1 MRLNVFLCSLAL
13 PLTAHAYTGDATPVI
28 TDAAEAVVPSVNV
41 NAGKLQQRRN
51 DTVASIVVGYEELN
65 QQGDRSLSDA
75 LKRLPGITIG
85 GPQGGQGGQIQM
97 RGLGQGYTLIM
108 LNGVAVPA
116 GFSLD
121 TLDPEL
127 VERVEI
133 MRATTAEFSAQAI
146 AGSVNIIL
154 KKVSRKPERTFK
166 LGASDSNRMRAGS
179 ATLQLSDKAG
189 RLSYALAGTLSHTG
203 RQSLLDE
210 WDREYVVDGRPTVIR
225 HLPLTERVTTD
236 AIELAPR
243 LQWALAGEDSLSWQN
258 LFSFRRLASARHVV
272 ETAYLGGNTEYPDND
287 AYFNQDSST
296 VRSDLHWLRKLEHGA
311 SLDLKL
317 GLNDNHRSSDY
328 TFQGAGAGT
337 STSTSTTRLV
347 ESGAD
352 DVGLT
357 ASATYRRSLW
367 EHHTLAAG
375 WEAERRRRSD
385 FRRERQLVPGS
396 PPVLY
401 DENYA
406 ATVRRLALFA
416 QDEWEVSNRWSLY
429 LGLRWETLR
438 TASATGDG
446 VPVDVGSQVWSPVL
460 QSLWKLRSQD
470 QVRLALT
477 RTYKAPQIFQL
488 IPRPYTIDNGNSPTN
503 PDTQGNPAL
512 RPELAWGLDA
522 AYEYYLGEGAMLG
535 ASATMRR
542 ISDVM
547 MDRLYQDNGRW
558 ISSPYNKGTALVR
571 GIELEARLPLT
582 ALFASA
588 PKLDLRAN
596 LARNWSRVDAVP
608 GPDNRLDSQL
618 PWSANLGADYALT
631 GMPLTVGGNLHHQA
645 GGLSRDTRELLSY
658 RGARRELDLYGLW
671 KFSDK
676 LRLRVSGANLLAQK
690 FPTRSLYADNTGSIL
705 RSIDTGTYRT
715 VRVMLE
721 GSL

>member
-13 PLTAHAYTGDATPVI
+13 PLTAHAYTDDAIPDT
-28 TDAAEAVVPSVNV
+28 TVPSVTV

-75 LKRLPGITIG
+75 LKRLPGISIG
-85 GPQGGQGGQIQM
+85 GAQGSGQGGQIQL

-108 LNGVAVPA
+108 LNGVPVPA

-121 TLDPEL
+121 SLDPEL

-146 AGSVNIIL
+146 AGSINIIL

-166 LGASDSNRMRAGS
+166 LGASHSNGMPAGS
-179 ATLQLSDKAG
+179 ATMQLSDKAG
-189 RLSYALAGTLSHTG
+189 SLSYVLAGTLSHTG

-210 WDREYVVDGRPTVIR
+210 WDREYRVDGTPTVIR
-225 HLPLTERVTTD
+225 HLPLTERVTSD
-236 AIELAPR
+236 ALELAPR
-243 LQWALAGEDSLSWQN
+243 LQWALEGEDSLSLQN

-287 AYFNQDSST
+287 AYFNQDSSI
-296 VRSDLHWLRKLEHGA
+296 VRSDLHWLRKLDHGA

-317 GLNDNHRSSDY
+317 GLNYNHRSSNY
-328 TFQGAGAGT
+328 TFNGAGFG
-337 STSTSTTRLV
+337 TSTTRLV
-347 ESGAD
+347 DSGVD
-352 DVGLT
+352 DTGVSISG
-357 ASATYRRSLW
+357 TYRRSLG

-375 WEAERRRRSD
+375 WEAERRRRAE
-385 FRRERQLVPGS
+385 FRRERQLVPDS

-401 DENYA
+401 DADYA

-416 QDEWEVSNRWSLY
+416 QDEWEISSRWSLY
-429 LGLRWETLR
+429 LGLRWESLR

-446 VPVDVGSQVWSPVL
+446 PAVDVRSQVWSPVL

-470 QVRLALT
+470 QLRLALT

-522 AYEYYLGEGAMLG
+522 AYEYYLGEGAMLS

-558 ISSPYNKGTALVR
+558 VSSPYNNGTALAR
-571 GIELEARLPLT
+571 GIELEAKLPLT
-582 ALFASA
+582 VLFASA

-618 PWSANLGADYALT
+618 PWSANLGADYQLT
-631 GMPLTVGGNLHHQA
+631 GLPLTVGGNLNYQA
-645 GGLSRDTRELLSY
+645 GGASRDTRELWSY
-658 RGARRELDLYGLW
+658 QGTKRELDLYGLW

-676 LRLRVSGANLLAQK
+676 LRLRLSGANLLAQK

-705 RSIDTGTYRT
+705 RTVDTATHRT
-715 VRVMLE
+715 VRLMLE

>member
-1 MRLNVFLCSLAL
+1 MRLSIFLCSLAL
-13 PLTAHAYTGDATPVI
+13 PLTAHVRADDVIPDAT
-28 TDAAEAVVPSVNV
+28 VPSVTV

-65 QQGDRSLSDA
+65 RQGDRSLSDA

-85 GPQGGQGGQIQM
+85 GPPGAGQGGQIQM

-108 LNGVAVPA
+108 LNGVPVPA

-121 TLDPEL
+121 SLDPEL

-133 MRATTAEFSAQAI
+133 MRAATAEFSAQAI
-146 AGSVNIIL
+146 AGSINIIL
-154 KKVSRKPERTFK
+154 KKTSRKTERTIK
-166 LGASDSNRMRAGS
+166 LGASNSNGMPAGS
-179 ATLQLSDKAG
+179 ATMQSSSKAG
-189 RLSYALAGTLSHTG
+189 SLSYALAGTLSHTG
-203 RQSLLDE
+203 RQGLFDE
-210 WDREYVVDGRPTVIR
+210 WDRDYAADGTPTVVR

-243 LQWALAGEDSLSWQN
+243 LQWALAGEDSLSLQN
-258 LFSFRRLASARHVV
+258 LFSFRRMASARHVA

-317 GLNDNHRSSDY
+317 GLNYNHRSSDY
-328 TFQGAGAGT
+328 TFTGT
-337 STSTSTTRLV
+337 GLASSTTRLV
-347 ESGAD
+347 DSGVD
-352 DVGLT
+352 DVGI
-357 ASATYRRSLW
+357 SISGTYRQTLG

-375 WEAERRRRSD
+375 WETERRRRAD
-385 FRRERQLVPGS
+385 FRRERQFDS
-396 PPVLY
+396 DRPPVLS
-401 DENYA
+401 DEDYA

-416 QDEWEVSNRWSLY
+416 QDEWEISARWSLY
-429 LGLRWETLR
+429 LGLRWEALR

-446 VPVDVGSQVWSPVL
+446 AAVDVRSQVWSPVL

-470 QVRLALT
+470 QVRLAVT

-522 AYEYYLGEGAMLG
+522 AYEYYLGEGAMLS

-542 ISDVM
+542 ITDVM

-558 ISSPYNKGTALVR
+558 VSSPINNGTAQVR

-582 ALFASA
+582 ALFAGA

-608 GPDNRLDSQL
+608 GPDNRLDHQL
-618 PWSANLGADYALT
+618 PWSANLGGDYQLT
-631 GMPLTVGGNLHHQA
+631 GLPLTLGGNLHYQA
-645 GGLSRDTRELLSY
+645 GAASRDTRELLSY
-658 RGARRELDLYGLW
+658 QGTRRELDLYGLW

-676 LRLRVSGANLLAQK
+676 LRLRLSGANLLAQR
-690 FPTRSLYADNTGSIL
+690 FPTRSLYADNSGSML
-705 RSIDTGTYRT
+705 RSVDTGTYRT
-715 VRVMLE
+715 VRLMLE

>member
-13 PLTAHAYTGDATPVI
+13 PLTAHAYTDDAIPDAT
-28 TDAAEAVVPSVNV
+28 VPSVTV
-41 NAGKLQQRRN
+41 TAGKLQQRRN

-75 LKRLPGITIG
+75 LKRLPGISIG
-85 GPQGGQGGQIQM
+85 RAQGSGQGGQIQL

-108 LNGVAVPA
+108 LNGVPVPA

-121 TLDPEL
+121 SLDPEL

-146 AGSVNIIL
+146 AGSINIIL
-154 KKVSRKPERTFK
+154 KKVARKPERTFK
-166 LGASDSNRMRAGS
+166 LGASHSHGMPASS
-179 ATLQLSDKAG
+179 ATMQLSDKAG
-189 RLSYALAGTLSHTG
+189 SLSYVLAGTLSHTG
-203 RQSLLDE
+203 RQGLFDE
-210 WDREYVVDGRPTVIR
+210 WDREYAADGTPTVIR
-225 HLPLTERVTTD
+225 HLPLTERVTSD

-258 LFSFRRLASARHVV
+258 LFSFRRLASARHVL

-287 AYFNQDSST
+287 AYFKQDSST
-296 VRSDLHWLRKLEHGA
+296 VRSDLQWLRKLEHGA

-317 GLNDNHRSSDY
+317 GLNYNHRSSDY
-328 TFQGAGAGT
+328 TFQGAGLAM
-337 STSTSTTRLV
+337 STTRLV
-347 ESGAD
+347 DSGVD
-352 DVGLT
+352 DVGISL
-357 ASATYRRSLW
+357 SGTYRRSLG

-375 WEAERRRRSD
+375 WEAERRRRTD
-385 FRRERQLVPGS
+385 FRRERQLVPDS

-401 DENYA
+401 DADYA

-416 QDEWEVSNRWSLY
+416 QDEWEISSRWSLY
-429 LGLRWETLR
+429 LGLRWEALR

-446 VPVDVGSQVWSPVL
+446 SAVDVRSQVWSPVL

-477 RTYKAPQIFQL
+477 RTYKAPQVFQL

-522 AYEYYLGEGAMLG
+522 AYEYYLGEGAMLS
-535 ASATMRR
+535 ASASMRR

-558 ISSPYNKGTALVR
+558 VSSPYNNGGALVR
-571 GIELEARLPLT
+571 GIELEAKLPLT
-582 ALFASA
+582 VLFAAA
-588 PKLDLRAN
+588 PRLDLRAN

-618 PWSANLGADYALT
+618 PWSANLGADYQLT
-631 GMPLTVGGNLHHQA
+631 GLPLTVGGNLNYQA
-645 GGLSRDTRELLSY
+645 GGLSRDTAQLLSY
-658 RGARRELDLYGLW
+658 QGTKRELDLYGLW

-676 LRLRVSGANLLAQK
+676 LRLRVSGANLLAQT

-705 RSIDTGTYRT
+705 RSIDTGSYRT